1 MDTWTEINRQI
12 PPVASPL
19 LASIVEQYAVEFLV
33 KNKRKTKH
41 GDYRRLASGRH
52 LITLNRTENPQRFL
66 ITLIHELA
74 HLVAFKNYGA
84 RIKPHGLEWKSTY
97 KTLMLPFLQP
107 TIFPEPILGV
117 LARHMK
123 NPKATTDSDFQLVM
137 ALKTIEKTS
146 ASYVFELPEGAVFKL
161 YNGKVFTKGPKMRTR
176 YECIE
181 RATQRRYR
189 ISPHVE
195 VEPVVWPND

>member
-1 MDTWTEINRQI
+1 MDAWTEINRQI

-41 GDYRRLASGRH
+41 GDYRRLANGRH

-189 ISPHVE
+189 ISPHAE
-195 VEPVVWPND
+195 VEPVV

>member
-1 MDTWTEINRQI
+1 MDVWTEINRQI

-41 GDYRRLASGRH
+41 GDYRRLANGRH
-52 LITLNRTENPQRFL
+52 LITLNRSENPQRFL

-161 YNGKVFTKGPKMRTR
+161 YNGKIFTKGPKMRTR

-189 ISPHVE
+189 ISPHAE
-195 VEPVVWPND
+195 VEPVV

>member
-1 MDTWTEINRQI
+1 MDAWTEINRQI

-41 GDYRRLASGRH
+41 GDYRRLASGRY

-189 ISPHVE
+189 ISPHAE
-195 VEPVVWPND
+195 VEPVV

>member
-1 MDTWTEINRQI
+1 MDVWTEINRQI

-41 GDYRRLASGRH
+41 GDYRRLANGRH

-161 YNGKVFTKGPKMRTR
+161 YNGKIFTKGPKMRTR

-181 RATQRRYR
+181 WATQRRYR
-189 ISPHVE
+189 ISPHAE
-195 VEPVVWPND
+195 VEPVV

>member
-1 MDTWTEINRQI
+1 MDVWTEINRQI

-189 ISPHVE
+189 ISPHAE
-195 VEPVVWPND
+195 VEPVV

>member
-1 MDTWTEINRQI
+1 MDAWTEINRQI

-189 ISPHVE
+189 ISPHAE
-195 VEPVVWPND
+195 VEPVV

>member
-1 MDTWTEINRQI
+1 MDAWTEINRQI

-41 GDYRRLASGRH
+41 GDYRRLANGRH

-137 ALKTIEKTS
+137 TLKTIEKTS

-161 YNGKVFTKGPKMRTR
+161 YNGKVFTKGPKMRSR

-189 ISPHVE
+189 ISPHAE
-195 VEPVVWPND
+195 VEPVV

>member
-1 MDTWTEINRQI
+1 MDAWTEINRQI

-41 GDYRRLASGRH
+41 GDYRRLANGRH

-137 ALKTIEKTS
+137 TLKTIEKTS

-189 ISPHVE
+189 ISPHAE
-195 VEPVVWPND
+195 VEPVV

>member
-1 MDTWTEINRQI
+1 MDVWTEINRQI

-74 HLVAFKNYGA
+74 HLVTFKNYGA

-137 ALKTIEKTS
+137 ALKTIEKTI

-189 ISPHVE
+189 ISPHAE
-195 VEPVVWPND
+195 VEPVV

>member
-1 MDTWTEINRQI
+1 MDAWTEINRQI

-41 GDYRRLASGRH
+41 GDYRRLANGRH
-52 LITLNRTENPQRFL
+52 LITLNRSENPQRFL

-189 ISPHVE
+189 ISPHAE
-195 VEPVVWPND
+195 VEPVV

>member
-1 MDTWTEINRQI
+1 MDAWTEINRQI

-41 GDYRRLASGRH
+41 GDYRRLANGRH

-181 RATQRRYR
+181 WATQRRYR
-189 ISPHVE
+189 ISPHAE
-195 VEPVVWPND
+195 VEPVV

>member
-1 MDTWTEINRQI
+1 MDVWTEINRQI

-19 LASIVEQYAVEFLV
+19 LASIVEQNAVEFLV

-41 GDYRRLASGRH
+41 GDYRRLANGRD

-74 HLVAFKNYGA
+74 HLVAFKNYGG

-161 YNGKVFTKGPKMRTR
+161 YNGKIFTKGPKMRTR

-189 ISPHVE
+189 ISPHAE
-195 VEPVVWPND
+195 VEPVV

>member
-1 MDTWTEINRQI
+1 MDAWTEINRQI

-19 LASIVEQYAVEFLV
+19 LASVVEQYAVEFLV

-41 GDYRRLASGRH
+41 GDYRRLANGRH

-146 ASYVFELPEGAVFKL
+146 ASDVFELPEGAVFKL

-189 ISPHVE
+189 ISPHAE
-195 VEPVVWPND
+195 VEPVV